1 MINPISFYIVYL
13 GNFSDP
19 EEVNNTGQQNLTFFF
34 VPRTSIDELSS
45 TFYIEFRYIYRIFLS
60 DRVSKMQRNLN
71 MQNNTLLA
79 YETGRNY
86 SLKCRGI

>member
-71 MQNNTLLA
+71 VQNNPLLA
-79 YETGRNY
+79 HETGRNF
-86 SLKCRGI
+86 SLKCRDV